1 MGARL
6 EMSAFATATA
16 ALFLDPN
23 LAQDALW
30 RSDGA
35 GMPVAVCVMLR
46 RPDAV
51 TGFGEGRFVTDSVM
65 IDVECSALGTLTPGD
80 TFEIAGVIYEVRGE
94 PLRDALRHVWKA
106 EAREV

>member
-1 MGARL
+1 
-6 EMSAFATATA
+6 MSAFAIATA
-16 ALFLDPN
+16 ALFRDPN

-30 RSDGA
+30 RSGGA
-35 GMPVAVCVMLR
+35 GAPVAVCVMLR
-46 RPDAV
+46 RPDTV

-65 IDVECSALGTLTPGD
+65 IDVECATLGALAPGD
-80 TFEIAGVIYEVRGE
+80 TFEIAGVTYEVRSE

>member
-1 MGARL
+1 M
-6 EMSAFATATA
+6 ATA
-16 ALFLDPN
+16 ALFRDPN
-23 LAQDALW
+23 FAQDALW
-30 RSDGA
+30 RSG
-35 GMPVAVCVMLR
+35 GGGVPVAVRVMLR

-51 TGFGEGRFVTDSVM
+51 TDFGEGRFFTDSVM
-65 IDVECSALGTLTPGD
+65 IDVECAALGALAPGD

>member
-1 MGARL
+1 
-6 EMSAFATATA
+6 MSAFANATA
-16 ALFLDPN
+16 ALFRDPN
-23 LAQDALW
+23 LTQDALW
-30 RSDGA
+30 RSGGA
-35 GMPVAVCVMLR
+35 GVPVALRVMLR

-51 TGFGEGRFVTDSVM
+51 TGFSEGRFVTESVM
-65 IDVECSALGTLTPGD
+65 IDVECAALGTLASGD